1 MRAKVTPA
9 QSASLTY
16 FKASE
21 FKHPELVSYAFAVF
35 LDDVRRA
42 YGYPIQITNDARTAA
57 ENQALLPHGASLTSR
72 HLYGEA
78 VDIRFPPTS
87 QHLWKL
93 VSAVFKVAGDRA
105 IELELVN
112 SRLDQ
117 HVHIAFLPL
126 GVTSK
131 LLVKAD

>member
-1 MRAKVTPA
+1 MTPA
-9 QSASLTY
+9 QAASLKF
-16 FKASE
+16 FKPTEWRHAD
-21 FKHPELVSYAFAVF
+21 LVSYAFAVY
-35 LDDVRRA
+35 LDDVRRE
-42 YGYPIQITNDARTAA
+42 YGYPIVLTSDARTAA
-57 ENQALLPHGASLTSR
+57 ENAAASGHSPTSR

-78 VDIRFPPTS
+78 VDTRFPPTS

-93 VSAVFKVAGDRA
+93 VHAVFKVAGDRA

-112 SRLDQ
+112 STVDQ

-126 GVTSK
+126 GQTSK